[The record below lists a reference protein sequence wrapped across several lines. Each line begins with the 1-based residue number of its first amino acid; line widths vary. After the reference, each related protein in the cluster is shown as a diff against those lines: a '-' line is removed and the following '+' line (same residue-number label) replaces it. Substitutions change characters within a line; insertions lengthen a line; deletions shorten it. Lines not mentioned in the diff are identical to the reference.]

1 MACVR
6 AAQVPAHK
14 AFLSAQLRLSTLTVT
29 ATLDRITRLVK
40 SLIIYIFCVVLGM
53 ILGTGDV
60 LLFFFFYSIYFL
72 YKTDPSHLVSPEP
85 AD

>member
-14 AFLSAQLRLSTLTVT
+14 AFLSARLRLSTLTVT

-60 LLFFFFYSIYFL
+60 LLFFFFNSIYF
-72 YKTDPSHLVSPEP
+72 
-85 AD
+85 